1 MARDSLRTVEPA
13 KLSACQSA
21 EKVCTRLNASS
32 VMSFMFLA
40 DIGIRNLMA
49 VLRITENAR

>member
-1 MARDSLRTVEPA
+1 MSPPRTVEPA

-21 EKVCTRLNASS
+21 EKVCTFLKASS
-32 VMSFMFLA
+32 VMSFMFFA
-40 DIGIRNLMA
+40 DIGIRNRMA